1 MRVCEKVSRELH
13 CQKWLFTNVKIN
25 PINMKLITKINDNKK
40 LRRLK
45 RRLFQDRRALV
56 KLLEPATGACCIY
69 KKNGKNNHKNH
80 NSNTK

>member
-1 MRVCEKVSRELH
+1 MRVCEKVSRELN
-13 CQKWLFTNVKIN
+13 CQKWLLTNVKLN

-56 KLLEPATGACCIY
+56 KLLEPATGACYIY
-69 KKNGKNNHKNH
+69 KKMVKTIIKI
-80 NSNTK
+80 TIVI